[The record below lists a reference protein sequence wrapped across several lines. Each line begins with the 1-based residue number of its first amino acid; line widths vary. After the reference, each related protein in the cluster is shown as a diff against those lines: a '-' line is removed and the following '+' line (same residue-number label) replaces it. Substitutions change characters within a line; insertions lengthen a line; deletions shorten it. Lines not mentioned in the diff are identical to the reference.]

1 MRDPSVQIRQL
12 AHAAHRRVLRVE
24 GDGGKTT
31 HLADVCSSLH
41 SHSLTRNGVVI
52 QLLEGVVQH
61 DGRERR
67 HVYPSHQPQT
77 TTLQHGMTHIPERV
91 AVHAIRREGCERHQ
105 VCSVIPSHH
114 THSSSPTRTP
124 RSQS

>member
-1 MRDPSVQIRQL
+1 MRDPRVQIRQL
-12 AHAAHRRVLRVE
+12 AHAAHRRVLRVK

-52 QLLEGVVQH
+52 QLLEGLVQH

-67 HVYPSHQPQT
+67 HVYPSSQPQT
-77 TTLQHGMTHIPERV
+77 TTLQHGTTHIPEGV
-91 AVHAIRREGCERHQ
+91 AAHAIRRQ
-105 VCSVIPSHH
+105 
-114 THSSSPTRTP
+114 
-124 RSQS
+124 

>member
-12 AHAAHRRVLRVE
+12 AHAAHRRVLRVK

-31 HLADVCSSLH
+31 HLADVYSSLH

-52 QLLEGVVQH
+52 QLLEGLVQH

-67 HVYPSHQPQT
+67 HVYPSPQPQT
-77 TTLQHGMTHIPERV
+77 TTLQHGMTHMPERV
-91 AVHAIRREGCERHQ
+91 AVHAIRRQ
-105 VCSVIPSHH
+105 
-114 THSSSPTRTP
+114 
-124 RSQS
+124 